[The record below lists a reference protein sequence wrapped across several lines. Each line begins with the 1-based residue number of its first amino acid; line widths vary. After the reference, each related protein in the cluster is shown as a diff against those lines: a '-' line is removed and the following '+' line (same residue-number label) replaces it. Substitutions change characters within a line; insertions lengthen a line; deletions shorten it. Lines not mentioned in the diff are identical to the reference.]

1 MKLLAIVHSTHM
13 GNTMQIAEAMAE
25 VAPLTIAD
33 FEDADKYNL
42 AQYDAVGFGG
52 GINAGS
58 HDKKLLKYVEKL
70 PTVPKYSFVFSTSA
84 TDKNRKYNA
93 KLIKLLSEKGSNV
106 LGSFACKGLCKF
118 FIFALAGG
126 INKGRPNM
134 DDFDAAQSFIEEV
147 MKDLEKQKL
156 NQTD

>member
-33 FEDADKYNL
+33 FENAYKYNL

-58 HDKKLLKYVEKL
+58 HDGKLLKFVEKL
-70 PTVPKYSFVFSTSA
+70 QSIPKYSFVFSTSA
-84 TDKNRKYNA
+84 MGKNRKYNA
-93 KLIKLLSEKGSNV
+93 KLIKLLSDRGSKV

-118 FIFALAGG
+118 FVFALVGG
-126 INKGRPNM
+126 INKGRPNT

-147 MKDLEKQKL
+147 MAELERQKL
-156 NQTD
+156 N

>member
-1 MKLLAIVHSTHM
+1 MKLLAVVRSTHM

-33 FEDADKYNL
+33 FDDIEKYNL
-42 AQYDAVGFGG
+42 SQYDAVGFGG

-58 HDKKLLKYVEKL
+58 HDPKLMKFVEKL
-70 PTVPKYSFVFSTSA
+70 PAAPKYSFVFSTSA
-84 TDKNRKYNA
+84 TGKYQKYNK
-93 KLIKLLSEKGSNV
+93 KLISLLEQKGSKV
-106 LGSFACKGLCKF
+106 LGSFGCKGLCKF

-126 INKGRPNM
+126 INKGRPNI

-147 MKDLEKQKL
+147 MKKLEKEKSA
-156 NQTD
+156 NK